1 MRIIRTSTVPLSLN
15 ALLGG
20 QLKFLSKHFEVI
32 GVSSPGLNL
41 DLVKNREGC
50 RVIAVEM
57 QRNISPLNDVIAL
70 YKLFCILKV
79 EKPVLVHS
87 ITPKAGL
94 LTMLAA
100 RLSGV
105 PIRVHTFTG
114 LIFPTRQGFVRRLLI
129 LTDRI
134 LCWAATNIY
143 PEGQGVK
150 DDLQK
155 FEITEKPLNVL
166 ANGNVN
172 GIDTTYFSTTTIEEQ
187 SAAQLKAELGISS
200 EDFIFIFVGRL
211 VGDKGINELITA
223 FSKISKSAD
232 QQISNSCKLLLVGP
246 VEAKLDPLL
255 PETLNH
261 IEINPNIISVGFQ
274 QDVRPYFAIADALV
288 FPSYRE
294 GFPNVVMQAGAMELP
309 AIVTD
314 INGCNEIIIHGKNG
328 LIIPPKDSNALF
340 NAMLQ
345 LWEDKTL
352 YAQLKRNARP
362 MITSRYEQQV
372 VWDALLAE
380 YNRLILEYKNKK
392 GV

>member
-1 MRIIRTSTVPLSLN
+1 M
-15 ALLGG
+15 
-20 QLKFLSKHFEVI
+20 SKHFEVI